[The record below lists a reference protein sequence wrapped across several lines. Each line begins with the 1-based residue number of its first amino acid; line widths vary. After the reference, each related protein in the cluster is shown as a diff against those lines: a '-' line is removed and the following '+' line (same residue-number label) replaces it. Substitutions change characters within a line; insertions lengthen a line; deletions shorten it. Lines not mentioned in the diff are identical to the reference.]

1 MRRWRRGNRDAGR
14 ATEPDMDDLLN
25 STWSFG
31 GPLTDAPA
39 ETAWTIL
46 AVVAA
51 LVAVLAWASYRSA
64 VVRIGVAPSFVLM
77 LLRTGCVVAL
87 LLCIANPVRIERQTR
102 EPPPPPPPLPPPRMA
117 VLVDRSD
124 SMTQPD
130 NRGRTRLDDAL
141 ATWRRIE
148 KVAAGTFSPPRYYS
162 FAEDLRSAATLEEAA
177 ARTARTGNT
186 LLYRA
191 VEAVLK
197 QNADERLD
205 ALVVL
210 TDGLDTTA
218 DPDARLREAALAAG
232 VPVYFVAGSNRSAR
246 PEPFLRV
253 REWRAPAVVM
263 RNTAFTLEATFEA
276 FSRADRAVSYSLWQG
291 DRRID
296 GGRLELTTGANL
308 VPRSFTV
315 NAGEPGQLDF
325 TLRLG
330 DTAQAPV
337 AARSITRVLDQR
349 KVRVLVFQGALDWG
363 FRYFTEALRTDAN
376 FEFATIVS
384 AGVGL
389 NITRKATPGGTV
401 VGRLPDSAK
410 PLEPF
415 DCIVLARTA
424 PRQLD
429 AAQQA
434 ALVEF
439 ARQGGSVVFVSPD
452 ASVAPQFAGSALQEL
467 LPVVIEPDAAT
478 LPVAPARR
486 RVLGRAANDEGWEL
500 TPVALTDA
508 GRNSPIFAN
517 SEGGTLLPSF
527 FEFVPVSRLKPGAEA
542 LAVHPT
548 SRDPRTGAPHVL
560 LATETF
566 GRGRTV
572 LLATDALWRW
582 KMSVNSESRVVE
594 KFWQQLILA
603 VGRRATPDTLRFTNA
618 PAQLRVGQAVT
629 LRLGGATSEK
639 PPVVGVKSPKGVA
652 TALKVAATSDAD
664 APWSVEWTPDEPGAW
679 EVAAVIEGAFRAH
692 IYPSVVA
699 DVTGELART
708 PPALEAL
715 RALAGE
721 TGGALLTQEA
731 PAAWRRENAKEKPP
745 EPVVTERRFLK
756 WNTWH
761 VLWVAL
767 GFYAAELV
775 LRRLWKLL

>member
-1 MRRWRRGNRDAGR
+1 
-14 ATEPDMDDLLN
+14 MDDLLN
-25 STWSFG
+25 STWVFG
-31 GPLTDAPA
+31 GPLADAPA

-51 LVAVLAWASYRSA
+51 LAAVLAWASYRSA
-64 VVRIGVAPSFVLM
+64 VVRIGVVPSFVLM

-87 LLCIANPVRIERQTR
+87 LLCLANPVRIERQTR
-102 EPPPPPPPLPPPRMA
+102 EPPPPPPPPPPPRMA
-117 VLVDRSD
+117 VVVDRSD

-148 KVAAGTFSPPRYYS
+148 KVATATFAPPRYYS
-162 FAEDLRSAATLEEAA
+162 FAEDLRPAATLEEAA
-177 ARTARTGNT
+177 ARTAETGNT

-197 QNADERLD
+197 QNSGERLD

-210 TDGLDTTA
+210 TDGLDTTN
-218 DPDARLREAALAAG
+218 DSDALLREAALAAG

-253 REWRAPAVVM
+253 REWRAPAVAM
-263 RNTAFTLEATFEA
+263 RNTAFTLDATFEA
-276 FSRADRAVSYSLWQG
+276 FSRADRTVSYSLWLG

-315 NAGEPGQLDF
+315 NAGEPGRLDF

-330 DTAQAPV
+330 DTAQSPV
-337 AARSITRVLDQR
+337 AARSITQVLEQHR
-349 KVRVLVFQGALDWG
+349 VRVLVYQGALDWG

-384 AGVGL
+384 ANVGL
-389 NITRKATPGGTV
+389 NIARKSGPGGTV
-401 VGRLPDSAK
+401 VGRLPESVK

-424 PRQLD
+424 PGQLN

-452 ASVAPQFAGSALQEL
+452 AAAAPQFAGSALQEL
-467 LPVVIEPDAAT
+467 LPVVVEPGAVT
-478 LPVAPARR
+478 LPAAPAAPARR
-486 RVLGRAANDEGWEL
+486 RTATGRAADDGTWEL
-500 TPVALTDA
+500 TPFALTDA
-508 GRNSPIFAN
+508 GSGSPIFAN
-517 SEGGTLLPSF
+517 AEGGALVPSF
-527 FEFVPVSRLKPGAEA
+527 LEFMPVSRLKPGAEA

-548 SRDPRTGAPHVL
+548 SRDPRTGTPHVL

-582 KMSVNSESRVVE
+582 KMSVSSESHVVE

-603 VGRRATPDTLRFTNA
+603 VGRRAAPETLRFTNA
-618 PAQLRVGQAVT
+618 PAQLRVGQAIT

-639 PPVVGVKSPKGVA
+639 PPVVAVKSPKGAA
-652 TALKVAATSDAD
+652 TPLKVTTGPDAD

-679 EVAAVIEGAFRAH
+679 EVAAVIEGAFRAQNF
-692 IYPSVVA
+692 PSVVA
-699 DVTGELART
+699 EVTGELART

-745 EPVVTERRFLK
+745 ERVETERRFLK

-761 VLWVAL
+761 MLWVAL